1 MMMINTPPDDPCV
14 PARRCASDKT
24 KTQGQALD
32 CGSAPDACGNT
43 LQCGACPSGEKCQSG
58 KCLKQAFC
66 GNQMCDMGETC
77 ESCPS
82 DCACAMG
89 GKCVDAMCCTPDCKN
104 KQCGDD
110 GCGGVCGD
118 PAGCGKG
125 FICDMG
131 TCKEMASC
139 GNAAATCEPMLMEDC
154 NTCPSD
160 CGCHNGGK
168 CYNSMCCTPN
178 CNGKTCGSDGCGGTC
193 GTVPCASGS
202 SCVRGNCSADM
213 CGGNTK
219 WQ

>member
-1 MMMINTPPDDPCV
+1 MRWFQALFLTVAGGLVAASGCAGQEFASTTDPVGTGSGTSMTGADAGENMVITPPEPDCA

-32 CGSAPDACGNT
+32 CGSAPDACGDT

-66 GNQMCDMGETC
+66 GNQTCDIGETC
-77 ESCPS
+77 ESCPG

-89 GKCVDAMCCTPDCKN
+89 GKCVDAMCCIPDCN
-104 KQCGDD
+104 GKQCGDD

-131 TCKEMASC
+131 ACKQMASC
-139 GNAAATCEPMLMEDC
+139 GNRACEPMLME
-154 NTCPSD
+154 
-160 CGCHNGGK
+160 
-168 CYNSMCCTPN
+168 
-178 CNGKTCGSDGCGGTC
+178 
-193 GTVPCASGS
+193 
-202 SCVRGNCSADM
+202 
-213 CGGNTK
+213 
-219 WQ
+219 